1 MAFPHREGCLH
12 QRGVEL
18 GELGPDFREARG
30 AAEPPEVPGLPGGEE
45 GLGGAGLGKGGVE
58 GVVHRLPGAAKRG
71 VGENLAGQ
79 AAILLRPGGRVVL
92 HADSAIYGHI
102 THDYTPLLHADRLA
116 SGSRR

>member
-30 AAEPPEVPGLPGGEE
+30 ATEPPEVPGLPGGEE

-58 GVVHRLPGAAKRG
+58 GVVHRLPGAGKRG
-71 VGENLAGQ
+71 VGENMAGQ

-92 HADSAIYGHI
+92 HAD
-102 THDYTPLLHADRLA
+102 RLA